1 MEFNK
6 NKDQIKESSIDY
18 NSFTYGAFKYLIFK
32 VLKKDKKIE

>member
-18 NSFTYGAFKYLIFK
+18 NSFTHGAFKYLIFK